1 MIVINTG
8 TVLVVCWWWWS
19 FEDDYC
25 DFYDDGF
32 HDDGFHDDG
41 FHDDDAAP
49 GKLRQKSRV
58 SDDKS
63 QCQELQWNCT
73 NCIAD
78 DADDDDADADD
89 DGGDNGDDHDL
100 DHDDEDDGKI

>member
-1 MIVINTG
+1 MIVINSG
-8 TVLVVCWWWWS
+8 TVLVVWWS

-25 DFYDDGF
+25 DFY
-32 HDDGFHDDG
+32 DDG

-78 DADDDDADADD
+78 AADDADNDADD
-89 DGGDNGDDHDL
+89 DGGDNGDDHDH